1 LNHGARER
9 ARERE
14 APPALFG
21 WLCNR
26 RGAGAEPVASTQNLA
41 QLSAWRGAAAQF
53 YKRET
58 LFRAAVRKKAIFLK
72 RKASRCVSLDRAVM
86 DGLFLSVRGERESCY
101 YNYTTTTTVVGGVA
115 DIIMLC
121 IPPPSA
127 PPTRVLCA
135 SRTNTH
141 TRVVEPACCTSFGA
155 IPLREKRGRRRL
167 QPPPPRPAR

>member
-1 LNHGARER
+1 MSRHQRKK
-9 ARERE
+9 RE

-26 RGAGAEPVASTQNLA
+26 RGAGAEPVASTRNLA
-41 QLSAWRGAAAQF
+41 QLSAWRGSPILQTRDAFPGCCAQKSHF
-53 YKRET
+53 PKTKSKSVCQSRPCSYGWFISLCSRRARE
-58 LFRAAVRKKAIFLK
+58 LL
-72 RKASRCVSLDRAVM
+72 LQ
-86 DGLFLSVRGERESCY
+86 LY
-101 YNYTTTTTVVGGVA
+101 YYYYCCWRRRRYN
-115 DIIMLC
+115 MLC